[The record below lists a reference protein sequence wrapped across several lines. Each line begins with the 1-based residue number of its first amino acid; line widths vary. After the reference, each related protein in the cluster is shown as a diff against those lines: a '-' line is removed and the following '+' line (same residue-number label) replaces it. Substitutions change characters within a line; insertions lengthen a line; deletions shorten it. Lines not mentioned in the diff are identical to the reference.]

1 MSWTRVIARKAL
13 FGLLPALATA
23 LFAADAL
30 ADGPLGQPHPWQLGL
45 QQGVTPVKESIA
57 SLHDLLLII
66 ITVITVLVMGLLL
79 YVIVRFR
86 AGRNPVPSRV
96 SHNTAIEIA
105 WTVLPIAILIVIA
118 IPSFKLIYFVD
129 QVPKADLTI
138 KVTGHQWY
146 WSYEYPDNGNFGFN
160 AVLAPDKKPRLL
172 ETDNHVVV
180 PVNANVRVLLT
191 SEDVLHDWFIPSF
204 GVQKEAVTGR
214 INETWFR
221 AEKTGTFYGQ
231 CNELCGQNHGF
242 MPIAIDVVSKDDFNK
257 WVADAKKKFASAD
270 QPTVKLATA
279 SVEAK

>member
-160 AVLAPDKKPRLL
+160 AVLVPDKKPRLL

-221 AEKTGTFYGQ
+221 AEKT
-231 CNELCGQNHGF
+231 
-242 MPIAIDVVSKDDFNK
+242 
-257 WVADAKKKFASAD
+257 
-270 QPTVKLATA
+270 
-279 SVEAK
+279 